1 MQWGKNVRRCK
12 GLKRRYV
19 RLSLYFIF
27 TEHPL
32 QRDDAL
38 IQLGIEEGRTKGI
51 EEGRTKGIEE
61 ERAKWEEEKRQW
73 EREKQALLARIPTDV
88 DQSGVSVAA

>member
-51 EEGRTKGIEE
+51 EE